1 MRLFDAKNV
10 TAINKMFSHRVTTQF
25 MATKKNYKSNTNQL
39 SKKWCLRG
47 NSFEFDNNP
56 KYNGVVKVIM
66 HLAVVFAN

>member
-1 MRLFDAKNV
+1 MRLFDGKKV
-10 TAINKMFSHRVTTQF
+10 LSINKICSKRVTTQF
-25 MATKKNYKSNTNQL
+25 MATKKNYKSDTNKL

-66 HLAVVFAN
+66 YLGPVFAN